1 MGGDC
6 AMKYYIDESKV
17 IYALEDG
24 LNPEELLPVKVKDI
38 SEKEALLIANPPPTK
53 EQLIA
58 DAELQKQ
65 SLLSEATSIID
76 PLNDAVDLGM
86 STPEEE
92 VLLKEWKKYRVLL
105 NRVDTSIAPDI
116 TWPVK
121 P

>member
-1 MGGDC
+1 
-6 AMKYYIDESKV
+6 MKYYIDKNKV

-24 LNPEELLPVKVKDI
+24 LNPEEWLPVKVKEID
-38 SEKEALLIANPPPTK
+38 EKEALLIANPPPTK
-53 EQLIA
+53 EQLIF

-65 SLLSEATSIID
+65 ALLSEAASIID

-86 STPEEE
+86 ETPEEQSE
-92 VLLKEWKKYRVLL
+92 LKAWKKYRVLL

-116 TWPVK
+116 VWPVK